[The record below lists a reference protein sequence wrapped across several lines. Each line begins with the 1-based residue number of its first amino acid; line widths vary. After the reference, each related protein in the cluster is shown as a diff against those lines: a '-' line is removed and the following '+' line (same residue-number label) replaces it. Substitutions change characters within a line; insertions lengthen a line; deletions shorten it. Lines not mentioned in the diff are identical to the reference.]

1 MFVQRVGCFRAVSN
15 PNENIGASSGSTFL
29 KARVVL
35 TVQGA
40 ANECRRLGIGRVRK
54 ETEEAKSDEA
64 ETFSSIIKVSSL
76 SERIEDSEAI
86 PEYPGAF
93 EGLRRRLRCHRQL
106 RRDEVLAD
114 RGDFSEAICIS
125 HRWRSSFRKE
135 TRIAPNAAYPER
147 KHLYC
152 KAVG

>member
-1 MFVQRVGCFRAVSN
+1 MFEQRVGCFRAVSS
-15 PNENIGASSGSTFL
+15 PNEDVVASGCSTFL
-29 KARVVL
+29 KARIVL

-40 ANECRRLGIGRVRK
+40 PNECRRLGIGGVRK
-54 ETEEAKSDEA
+54 ETEEAEGDEA
-64 ETFSSIIKVSSL
+64 EAFSGIIKVSSL

-114 RGDFSEAICIS
+114 RGDFSE
-125 HRWRSSFRKE
+125 
-135 TRIAPNAAYPER
+135 
-147 KHLYC
+147 
-152 KAVG
+152 